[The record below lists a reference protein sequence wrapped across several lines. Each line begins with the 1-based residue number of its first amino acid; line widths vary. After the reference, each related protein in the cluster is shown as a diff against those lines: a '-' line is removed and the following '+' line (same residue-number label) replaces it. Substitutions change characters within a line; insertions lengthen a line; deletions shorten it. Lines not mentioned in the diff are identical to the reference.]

1 MILSTLN
8 RPLAVSGDKLGSPL
22 TLTLSAGGAPLTV
35 AYRCGTRQGT
45 VAEKTQNTSLTWVPP
60 VELAEEYPALQR
72 IPVEMTLT
80 LYRGEEPVETRQE
93 YLLLELPQE
102 ERPQGKLVITDDT
115 GTQDLCGGFVQG
127 VSRAQILVEARGSAG
142 APIDRCRLTCGGL
155 GGRGTK
161 VIFPL
166 PQSGLIPVRA
176 ELWDT
181 RGRQVTLEGN
191 LTVLPRIAPQGAI
204 LSLEE
209 CDEAGAAQP
218 GGAWWKV
225 HAMGRV
231 TALSGVT
238 PSFVLKGKTDTGEE
252 TAWDLGQEAA
262 MDKTLVIPK
271 VRDLTL
277 LAGDG
282 LETLE
287 FPWGNGPLLD
297 LDIPH
302 RALGLGCRGTG
313 ADTVSL
319 GMPVDFRGHR
329 LQGLPPGQEAG
340 EPLTLGQAET
350 GYLSPRLLWENPN
363 PREPF
368 LPGTIPAEGALFAI
382 ETREGPDGP
391 KFWEIVGAF
400 GCLRGRES
408 SRTVAQEPGALS
420 FEQGAPDNS
429 HAVPLKIL
437 RLLPGKE
444 GL

>member
-8 RPLAVSGDKLGSPL
+8 RPLAVSGDRLGSPL
-22 TLTLSAGGAPLTV
+22 TLTLSVGGDPLTV

-45 VAEKTQNTSLTWVPP
+45 VAEKTRKTSLTWVPP

-72 IPVEMTLT
+72 IPVELKLT
-80 LYRGEEPVETRQE
+80 LYRNGAPVETRQE
-93 YLLLELPQE
+93 YLLLELPPTE
-102 ERPQGKLVITDDT
+102 KPQGKLVITDDT
-115 GTQDLCGGFVQG
+115 GTQTLCGGFVQG
-127 VSRAQILVEARGSAG
+127 VSQAKILVEARGSAG
-142 APIDRCRLTCGGL
+142 APIARCRLTCGGL
-155 GGRGTK
+155 RGKGTK

-176 ELWDT
+176 ELTDT
-181 RGRQVTLEGN
+181 RGRQVTLEAN
-191 LTVLPRIAPQGAI
+191 FTVLPRIAPQGAI

-218 GGAWWKV
+218 GGERWKV
-225 HAMGRV
+225 HAMGCA
-231 TALSGVT
+231 TALSGVK
-238 PSFVLKGKTDTGEE
+238 PSFVLKGKTDAGEE
-252 TAWDLGQEAA
+252 TSWDLGQEPTV
-262 MDKTLVIPK
+262 DKTLVIPK

-287 FPWGNGPLLD
+287 FPWGNGPLAD
-297 LDIPH
+297 LDISR
-302 RALGLGCRGTG
+302 RALGLGCRGTQ
-313 ADTVSL
+313 ANTVSL
-319 GMPVDFRGHR
+319 GMPVDFRGNR
-329 LQGLPPGQEAG
+329 LQGLPPAKETG
-340 EPLTLGQAET
+340 EPLTLGQAEA
-350 GYLSPRLLWENPN
+350 GYVSPRLLWENPS
-363 PREPF
+363 PQEPF
-368 LPGTIPAEGALFAI
+368 LPGKIPAEGALFAI

-391 KFWEIVGAF
+391 RFWEIVGAF
-400 GCLRGRES
+400 GCLRGLES
-408 SRTVAQEPGALS
+408 SRTVVQEPGVLS

>member
-45 VAEKTQNTSLTWVPP
+45 VAEKTQKTSLTWVPP

-72 IPVEMTLT
+72 IPVELELT

-93 YLLLELPQE
+93 HLLLELPQE
-102 ERPQGKLVITDDT
+102 EQPRGTLVITDDT
-115 GTQDLCGGFVQG
+115 GTQALCGGFVQG
-127 VSRAQILVEARGSAG
+127 VSRAKVSVEARGSAG
-142 APIDRCRLTCGGL
+142 APIARCRLTCGGL
-155 GGRGTK
+155 GGRGTT

-218 GGAWWKV
+218 GGERWKV

-238 PSFVLKGKTDTGEE
+238 PSFMLKGKTDNGEE
-252 TAWDLGQEAA
+252 TSWDLGQEPQ

-313 ADTVSL
+313 ANTVSL
-319 GMPVDFRGHR
+319 GMSVDFRGNR

-340 EPLTLGQAET
+340 EPLTLGQAEA

-363 PREPF
+363 PLEPF
-368 LPGTIPAEGALFAI
+368 LPGKIPAEGALFAI
-382 ETREGPDGP
+382 ETLEGPDGP

-408 SRTVAQEPGALS
+408 SRAVTQEPGVLS
-420 FEQGAPDNS
+420 FEKGAPDNS
-429 HAVPLKIL
+429 YAVPLKIF

>member
-8 RPLAVSGDKLGSPL
+8 RPLVVSGDKLGSPL

-115 GTQDLCGGFVQG
+115 GTQALCGGFVQG
-127 VSRAQILVEARGSAG
+127 VSRAKVSVEARGSAG
-142 APIDRCRLTCGGL
+142 APIARCRLTCGGL

-218 GGAWWKV
+218 GGEWWKV

-238 PSFVLKGKTDTGEE
+238 PSFMLKGKTDTGEE
-252 TAWDLGQEAA
+252 TSWDLGQEPQ

-313 ADTVSL
+313 ANTVSL
-319 GMPVDFRGHR
+319 GMLVDFRGNR

-340 EPLTLGQAET
+340 EPLTMGQAEA
-350 GYLSPRLLWENPN
+350 GYLSPRLLRENPS
-363 PREPF
+363 PLEPF
-368 LPGTIPAEGALFAI
+368 LPGTVPAEGALFAI
-382 ETREGPDGP
+382 ETLEGPDGP
-391 KFWEIVGAF
+391 RFWEIVGAF

-408 SRTVAQEPGALS
+408 SRAVTQEPGVLS